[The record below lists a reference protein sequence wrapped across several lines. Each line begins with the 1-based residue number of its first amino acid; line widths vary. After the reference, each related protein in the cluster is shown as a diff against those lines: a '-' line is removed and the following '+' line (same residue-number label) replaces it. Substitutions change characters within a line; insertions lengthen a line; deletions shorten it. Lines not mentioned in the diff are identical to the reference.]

1 MNYSVGFNLYMNKVS
16 CQASIRIIERA
27 ALAPIKDAELCC
39 FYCFT
44 TFLPFTIYMPLG
56 KLLRSLDMRTPLS
69 V

>member
-27 ALAPIKDAELCC
+27 ALRTNKRCGVMLFLL
-39 FYCFT
+39 FYY
-44 TFLPFTIYMPLG
+44 FLTVYNVYAFWQF
-56 KLLRSLDMRTPLS
+56 